1 MPEPVTDSYPIELEA
16 PDISA
21 YAAGNTGIDYITRF
35 DAAEPGPHVMI
46 TAVVHGNEIC
56 GAIALDWLF
65 RNNLRPV
72 KGSLSLGFMNVEAYH
87 SFDPANPTVSRF
99 VDEDF
104 NRLWAADTLDD
115 PSRDSVELRRARAV
129 RPYMDD
135 VDILLDIHSMQHKT
149 PPLMMAGPLPK
160 GRRLASD
167 VGLPEIVVSDA
178 GHAAGK
184 RMRDYEGFAEAASPK
199 NALLME
205 CGQHWEAAAGPLA
218 IHTALRFLL
227 VTGAVAPDWA
237 AAAEE
242 LADVTLPQQRFI
254 EVTGP
259 VTIETEDF
267 NFAEDYKGLEVIPE
281 AGSVIAHDG
290 AKPVTTPYDDCVLIM
305 PSRRLNPGASAVRL
319 GRYVEA
325 V

>member
-1 MPEPVTDSYPIELEA
+1 MPEQAQDSYPIELTA
-16 PDISA
+16 PDIA
-21 YAAGNTGIDYITRF
+21 PYKAGNTGIDYITRF

-46 TAVVHGNEIC
+46 TAVVHGNEVC

-65 RNNLRPV
+65 RNSVQPL
-72 KGSLSLGFMNVEAYH
+72 KGSLSLGFMNIAAYD
-87 SFDPANPTVSRF
+87 SFDPADPTASRF

-104 NRLWAADTLDD
+104 NRLWAAETLDNQE
-115 PSRDSVELRRARAV
+115 RDSVELRRARQV
-129 RPYMDD
+129 RPYLDG
-135 VDILLDIHSMQHKT
+135 VDFLLDIHSMQHKT

-160 GRRLASD
+160 GRAFARD
-167 VGLPEIVVSDA
+167 VGLPELVVTDT

-184 RMRDYEGFAEAASPK
+184 RMRDYEGFADPASPK

-227 VTGAVAPDWA
+227 AKGVVAADWA
-237 AAAEE
+237 ADE
-242 LADVTLPQQRFI
+242 LADVELPRQRFI

-259 VTIETEDF
+259 ITIETSEFRFVD
-267 NFAEDYKGLEVIPE
+267 DYRGLEVIPS
-281 AGSVIAHDG
+281 AGTVIGYDG
-290 AKPVTTPYDDCVLIM
+290 ETPVTTPYDDCVLIM